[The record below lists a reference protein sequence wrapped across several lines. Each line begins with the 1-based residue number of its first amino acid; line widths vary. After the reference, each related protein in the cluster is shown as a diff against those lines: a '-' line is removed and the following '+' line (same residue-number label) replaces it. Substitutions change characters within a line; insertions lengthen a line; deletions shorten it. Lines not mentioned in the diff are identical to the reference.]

1 MEIEKL
7 RDIVKE
13 KVNKDI
19 TDQVANDKEFY
30 YIAGQC
36 INFMCYRYC
45 NINKCLKENLVSKST
60 MLSKNAL
67 ELKKRLK
74 MLYMKCNNMLYLDDK
89 KFNNAFSMLML
100 YNTKDKNIDE
110 QYLNLGYLENC
121 ILK

>member
-1 MEIEKL
+1 MELEKL

-13 KVNKDI
+13 KANKDI
-19 TDQVANDKEFY
+19 TDQITSDKEFY
-30 YIAGQC
+30 YITGQC
-36 INFMCYRYC
+36 IRFMVYRYC
-45 NINKCLKENLVSKST
+45 SINKCLKENLVSKST

-100 YNTKDKNIDE
+100 YNTEDLSIDK
-110 QYLNLGYLENC
+110 QCLNLGYLENC